1 MAEGADHSDEP
12 NIFNTP
18 VLQMGRGGMGLWQRS
33 VSGAVGHGLDRK
45 EVGFSPLVADS
56 GRGTGLSCDLGGSP
70 VGQSMEGEHLTSTPN
85 SVDTAAISHLTDMVG
100 QLGAQIGESI
110 VAKLLSAGAVN
121 LNSGV
126 QSTTSPNTS
135 VTHTS
140 TDSHT
145 ATQTDSQVT
154 VHVKS
159 DKEPEFFR
167 GAASDKYPVQD
178 WIDIMKAYLRKQR
191 CPVEEQAEEILG
203 KLMGKAKD
211 VVRVALRSDSS
222 LNVRQKPE
230 LIYDMLMQYFSDSS
244 SCLPLAD
251 FYSTLPK
258 PGESPVDYW
267 LRVNKAAELAAD
279 GLRRQGRGME
289 NQSEEVARM
298 FVKHCSDP
306 ELSSIFKCKPIQ
318 EWNTKDIQLRIDDY
332 QREQRSS
339 GKIRSDAQVKSHTA
353 TLLDMQHDAALY
365 SQPLP
370 GQSHAQYSTPH
381 SRSPPPAAAVA
392 SPTYHMPC
400 PPHITAQSQIY
411 PPSQTHCPPM
421 CSPTSAVFQNSQA
434 SEDSILNRM
443 VAMME
448 QMMNTVQRR
457 GGPPRGRGFQGG
469 RREKACRVCNDSKH
483 STVTHCKSERLCFNC
498 FAPGH
503 TKAACNMPAP
513 EPRPAGN

>member
-1 MAEGADHSDEP
+1 MAEGADHNVER
-12 NIFNTP
+12 NIFDTP
-18 VLQMGRGGMGLWQRS
+18 VLQMGRGGLGLWQRS
-33 VSGAVGHGLDRK
+33 VSGTVGHGLDRK
-45 EVGFSPLVADS
+45 EVGFSPSVADS
-56 GRGTGLSCDLGGSP
+56 GRGTGLGCNLGGSP
-70 VGQSMEGEHLTSTPN
+70 VGQFMEGEPLTSTPTPTPI
-85 SVDTAAISHLTDMVG
+85 DTAALSHLTDMVG

-121 LNSGV
+121 INSEH
-126 QSTTSPNTS
+126 QSTSSP
-135 VTHTS
+135 THTN

-145 ATQTDSQVT
+145 ATQADSQVT

-159 DKEPEFFR
+159 GKEPEFFR
-167 GAASDKYPVQD
+167 GAGSDKYPVRD
-178 WIDIMKAYLRKQR
+178 WIDIMKAYLRKQK
-191 CPVEEQAEEILG
+191 CPAEEQAEEILG

-211 VVRVALRSDSS
+211 VVRVSLRSDTS
-222 LNVRQKPE
+222 LNVRQNPD
-230 LIYDMLMQYFSDSS
+230 LIYDILVQYFSDSS

-251 FYSTLPK
+251 FYSTLPR

-279 GLRRQGRGME
+279 GLHRQGRSME

-332 QREQRSS
+332 QREQRPST
-339 GKIRSDAQVKSHTA
+339 KIRGDVQTKSHTA
-353 TLLDMQHDAALY
+353 TLVDVQHDAALY

-370 GQSHAQYSTPH
+370 CHAQHTAPL
-381 SRSPPPAAAVA
+381 SPSSPPAAAVA
-392 SPTYHMPC
+392 SPACHMPRS
-400 PPHITAQSQIY
+400 PSITAQSQTY
-411 PPSQTHCPPM
+411 PPSQTQCPSM
-421 CSPTSAVFQNSQA
+421 FTPTSAVLQNSQET
-434 SEDSILNRM
+434 EDRILNRM

-457 GGPPRGRGFQGG
+457 GGPSRGRGFQGG

-483 STVTHCKSERLCFNC
+483 STVTHCRSERLCFNC

-503 TKAACNMPAP
+503 TRAECNMPSS
-513 EPRPAGN
+513 EPRSAGN